1 MDVSRTLAEATLA
14 AARHLGT
21 EEAALTMFV
30 DGYPA
35 SAAQLSQPLSA
46 LSTNG
51 NNSDVLELQVK
62 VNASA

>member
-1 MDVSRTLAEATLA
+1 MEP
-14 AARHLGT
+14 